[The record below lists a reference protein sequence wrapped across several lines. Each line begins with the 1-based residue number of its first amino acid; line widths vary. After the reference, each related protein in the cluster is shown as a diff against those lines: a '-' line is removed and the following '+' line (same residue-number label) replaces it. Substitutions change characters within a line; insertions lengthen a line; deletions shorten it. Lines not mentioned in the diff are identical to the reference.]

1 MKTEKT
7 AKSFITLS
15 LTAAA
20 SLSKKKK
27 SFNGAP
33 CSLRATACSIT
44 IPAEMRIKALKNGK
58 KVFVGLSGGVD
69 SSVAALL
76 LQKEGYEVVGV
87 HLRCWNQGGCD
98 EKEAEDARRVAG
110 VLGIPFYVFN
120 LEKEYKEAVVDY
132 MIDGYRRGLTP
143 NPDVMCNK
151 EVKFGLF
158 LKRALEL
165 GADYVAT
172 GHYVYRTETADGTQL
187 WAAKDKN
194 KDQSYFLWTLTPDQL
209 RHSLFPLGRLTKP
222 QVRKIAAKN
231 KLPTAAKKDS
241 QGICFLGQVSLDDFL
256 GAYLPERAGAVVNAK
271 GERIGSHRGVQFYTV
286 GQRHGLAIPGQK
298 PYYIAGKNADSNE
311 ITVVE
316 EAGDPIA
323 LSKELELV
331 DVNFIDRNYAEKE
344 KFSALVR
351 TRYRQELRPAE
362 IEKKEGG
369 TVLVFDSPQSFI
381 APGQSAVF
389 YTARGKMIGGG
400 TIV

>member
-1 MKTEKT
+1 MK
-7 AKSFITLS
+7 
-15 LTAAA
+15 
-20 SLSKKKK
+20 
-27 SFNGAP
+27 
-33 CSLRATACSIT
+33 
-44 IPAEMRIKALKNGK
+44 LKPLPKNK

-76 LQKEGYEVVGV
+76 LQKEGYEVTGI

-110 VLGIPFYVFN
+110 ALGIPFYVFN

-132 MIDGYRRGLTP
+132 MVDGYRRGLTP

-158 LKRALEL
+158 LEKALEL

-172 GHYVYRTETADGTQL
+172 GHYVLKKETVKGTRL
-187 WAAKDKN
+187 WAAKDRN
-194 KDQSYFLWTLTPDQL
+194 KDQSYFLWTLTADQL

-222 QVRKIAAKN
+222 QVRRIAAKHG
-231 KLPTAAKKDS
+231 LPTAAKKDS

-256 GAYLPERAGAVVNAK
+256 GAYLPERVGAVMNAK

-298 PYYIAGKNADSNE
+298 PYYIADKNADSNE

-316 EAGDPIA
+316 EASDPVA

-331 DVNFIDRNYAEKE
+331 DVNFIDRDYAEKGS
-344 KFSALVR
+344 FSALVR

-362 IEKKEGG
+362 IGKKEGR

-389 YTARGKMIGGG
+389 YTARGEMIGGG

>member
-1 MKTEKT
+1 
-7 AKSFITLS
+7 
-15 LTAAA
+15 
-20 SLSKKKK
+20 
-27 SFNGAP
+27 
-33 CSLRATACSIT
+33 
-44 IPAEMRIKALKNGK
+44 MRLKALKKRK

-110 VLGIPFYVFN
+110 VLDIPFYVFN

-158 LKRALEL
+158 LERALEL

-172 GHYVYRTETADGTQL
+172 GHYVYKTEAVNGAQL
-187 WAAKDKN
+187 WAAKDQN
-194 KDQSYFLWTLTPDQL
+194 KDQSYFLWTLTQDQL

-271 GERIGSHRGVQFYTV
+271 GERIGSHRGVQFYTI
-286 GQRHGLAIPGQK
+286 GQRHGLAISGQR
-298 PYYIAGKNADSNE
+298 PYYVAGKNADSNE

-316 EAGDPIA
+316 EAVDPIA

-331 DVNFIDRNYAEKE
+331 EVNFIDRNYAEKE

-362 IEKKEGG
+362 IRKKEGG
-369 TVLVFDSPQSFI
+369 AVLIFNSPQSFI

-389 YTARGKMIGGG
+389 YTARGEMIGGG
-400 TIV
+400 VIV

>member
-1 MKTEKT
+1 MRLKT
-7 AKSFITLS
+7 L
-15 LTAAA
+15 
-20 SLSKKKK
+20 KK
-27 SFNGAP
+27 
-33 CSLRATACSIT
+33 
-44 IPAEMRIKALKNGK
+44 GK
-58 KVFVGLSGGVD
+58 RVFVGLSGGVD

-158 LKRALEL
+158 LKKALEL

-172 GHYVYRTETADGTQL
+172 GHYVLKKETTKGPQL

-194 KDQSYFLWTLTPDQL
+194 KDQSYFLWTLTPGQL

-256 GAYLPERAGAVVNAK
+256 GAYLPVRAGAVVNTK

-298 PYYIAGKNADSNE
+298 PYYIASKNADSNE

-316 EAGDPIA
+316 EASDPVATSNEIQ
-323 LSKELELV
+323 LTDLNL
-331 DVNFIDRNYAEKE
+331 IDRAYIEKE

-351 TRYRQELRPAE
+351 TRYRQELHPAE
-362 IEKKEGG
+362 IRKEKSRI
-369 TVLVFDSPQSFI
+369 VLTFNHPQSFI

-389 YTARGKMIGGG
+389 YTTRGEMIGGG
-400 TIV
+400 VIV